1 MESKMKQRYLIVAIL
16 LAACF
21 CSLLKAEPV
30 DQEVRM
36 KISRMERYIY
46 GAEQDASNSNRLK
59 QIEEDLFGR
68 NTGQSDSEKAKY
80 LHDFIF
86 VGSNQNPSLDM
97 KLSYLEWKLFNTTI
111 EGSLEERLAKIDKYI
126 TGIPSNEAMAFRL
139 EQQVHVIIENGL
151 ISTHKVTI
159 PAGTKLK
166 VKLKK
171 KLSSKTAKKG
181 DLVPM
186 VIADDVFIND
196 SILVMTKGGIIS
208 PTIKSVRRSGR
219 FGRTGYINLDLS
231 NLETMDSTLVKV
243 SIDDAGEKYDKKK
256 IGMAAGAS
264 ALGFVV
270 LGPIGLAGGAFVKG
284 GEIEIPVGAEF
295 DIVTREDCKVTGVSV
310 PKKN

>member
-1 MESKMKQRYLIVAIL
+1 MKHKYILIALL

-21 CSLLKAEPV
+21 CSIIKAEPV
-30 DQEVRM
+30 DKELSK
-36 KISRMERYIY
+36 KISKMERYIY
-46 GAEQDASNSNRLK
+46 GAEQDASTSNRLK
-59 QIEEDLFGR
+59 QIEEDMFGR
-68 NTGQSDSEKAKY
+68 TSGQTDSEKAKY

-97 KLSYLEWKLFNTTI
+97 KLSYLEWKLFNSTI
-111 EGSLEERLAKIDKYI
+111 EGTLEERLAKIDKYI

-159 PAGTKLK
+159 PAGTKFK

-171 KLSSKTAKKG
+171 KLSSKTAKK
-181 DLVPM
+181 DEIVPM
-186 VIADDVFIND
+186 VVADDVFIND
-196 SILVMTKGGIIS
+196 SILVMTKGGIVS
-208 PTIKSVRRSGR
+208 PTVKSVRRSGR
-219 FGRTGYINLDLS
+219 FGRTGYINLDLTGI
-231 NLETMDSTLVKV
+231 EAMDSTLLKV

-264 ALGFVV
+264 ALGYVV
-270 LGPIGLAGGAFVKG
+270 LGPIGLAGGAFIKG

-295 DIVTREDCKVTGVSV
+295 DIITREDCKVTGVSV
-310 PKKN
+310 PKKQ